1 MPLLWDC
8 QSWLLIRPQVA
19 STPTQPP
26 FFFLGSSRNWAW
38 VHNLAFQ
45 DCWEAANMGLSAL
58 LFSCWEAP
66 KSGWVKQCLCYP
78 VSQPQ
83 NLQKNREACLFF
95 VQGEQW
101 SSCSGA
107 PDLAYGSQRHLGPK
121 RKAPGLLTPWN
132 PTQFNQEQH
141 CLVPFLLLKLLL
153 KNSITWKRKGWPLLL
168 EIMCLSLINL
178 YFLRSQSLTTVVWL
192 LLRRRTDLY

>member
-1 MPLLWDC
+1 MLWLGPKYLNTLSLFQRSTVACGNRGSTFPSGC

-19 STPTQPP
+19 STPMQLP
-26 FFFLGSSRNWAW
+26 FFFLGSSRNWTW

-58 LFSCWEAP
+58 SFSCWEAP

-78 VSQPQ
+78 VSQPH
-83 NLQKNREACLFF
+83 NLQKNGEACLLF

-121 RKAPGLLTPWN
+121 RKAEWGTLGFSLPGT

-141 CLVPFLLLKLLL
+141 CLVPSSWVLL
-153 KNSITWKRKGWPLLL
+153 KNSVTWKRKG
-168 EIMCLSLINL
+168 
-178 YFLRSQSLTTVVWL
+178 
-192 LLRRRTDLY
+192 